1 MMESARQQLQGQ
13 AVICGRL
20 AQRSRARSMDQ
31 MALKQLPFVDHSR
44 SQWSQFKKCVTSTTP
59 HPFPFGTSDVSDL

>member
-20 AQRSRARSMDQ
+20 VHRERAQELRPMDQ
-31 MALKQLPFVDHSR
+31 MALKQLPIR
-44 SQWSQFKKCVTSTTP
+44 
-59 HPFPFGTSDVSDL
+59 